1 MSEPT
6 IMKVALKEG
15 RIQVHFREKNGLD
28 EKQIV
33 FSSNECP
40 HPDMLMALQAL
51 QAGVREI
58 CEFPENWCR
67 DKIAITG
74 VSWSLSEGTRVRGA
88 CLIAQVDI
96 EAADAPLNIVTPHL
110 PFEQYSESGSSPLMP
125 EDVQAMLDTLE
136 IEAMAFVSG
145 KKRQQLSFELV
156 A

>member
-1 MSEPT
+1 
-6 IMKVALKEG
+6 MKVTLKEG
-15 RIQVHFREKNGLD
+15 RIQVHFREKKGFD

-33 FSSNECP
+33 FSSNEHP
-40 HPDMLMALQAL
+40 HPDLREALQSL
-51 QAGVREI
+51 HAGVRNI
-58 CEFPENWCR
+58 CEFPDNWCR

-74 VSWSLSEGTRVRGA
+74 ISWSLSEGTGVRGA

-110 PFEQYSESGSSPLMP
+110 PFEQYSASGCSPLMP
-125 EDVQAMLDTLE
+125 DAVQAMLDTLE

-145 KKRQQLSFELV
+145 TKRQQLSFELV